1 MRKMTIAT
9 WVVAA
14 CLTVALC
21 PAASAAG
28 GFPVAGRVVNES
40 GQAVADASVSAI
52 EISPQLGW
60 TVTAISA
67 ETKTDETGRFAM
79 KLSKAPMMQAR
90 YAFAFAARHPDYGMA
105 WTITYHL
112 DYMGESLTD
121 FTLTMPK
128 KGSIKGKVTDAEGN
142 PAPGAIVVPCLSL
155 EAAGPSPIELFVP
168 PCERLLR
175 ATTAADG
182 TFVLDG
188 LPENAK
194 AMLRVSHPDFA
205 ITVSGSEPSSGP
217 GGLGGTIQVGES
229 NIEVKLEPGA
239 TIEGTVTFEGTD
251 RPTVGALVEAA
262 MAVSRP
268 EKQVLGVMEAKT
280 DQEGNY
286 TIRGVPEGTYGL
298 QVTYPDWTAPVK
310 QAIVAEK
317 GARVTGAD
325 FVLGKGVLVT
335 GRFTMAGTGEPVND
349 GYLMMQ
355 VAPGLLSGYS
365 LIQPV
370 KTEQD
375 GTFAFRQPPGMLNI
389 YAYTE
394 SSGYVPQEESLR
406 ELFLVAGQDQTDVTF
421 KVTPWISFKG
431 KVLGPNGSP
440 LAGAWVYATETPH
453 QTAETAEDGTFKL
466 ALVGWQ
472 PAEYRFIKL
481 EARHPDMPGHRG
493 LFATPFQSESDAE
506 GEIELKQTATI
517 AGRVVDGSG
526 RPVKSANVIALATF
540 RTGRFGTASMDKAAV
555 SDESGQYEMEEVASG
570 VAYQIQATAD
580 GRGQDMEQNVALK
593 EGEKYTVR
601 DLVLEVADMS
611 IEGTVTDAD
620 GQPVAGVQIGANGP
634 STGHRSTSTD
644 EKGRYRLENLV
655 DEQIQIWAYSQRPD
669 GLSQGR
675 ATAMAGDE
683 NADIIL
689 GETQVSP
696 EQREERRLVDK
707 GAPELDV
714 AEWVNCEPVTLA
726 SLRGKTVVLAFWDL
740 TDGASTDLVALL
752 NDLRGKH
759 PDIEIVSVHGSNAE
773 SDEIKQ
779 FISDS
784 SIAYRVALD
793 KPADKHKG
801 ATFEK
806 YRVRKPP
813 AVFIIDAEG
822 KLRYQDIPLPAVE
835 QALKTMLG
843 GQQQ

>member
-1 MRKMTIAT
+1 MRRITSGSWMIAAS
-9 WVVAA
+9 VMVAF
-14 CLTVALC
+14 C
-21 PAASAAG
+21 PAVSVAG
-28 GFPVAGRVVNES
+28 EFSVAGRVVNES
-40 GQAVADASVSAI
+40 GTAIANASVYAI

-67 ETKTDETGRFAM
+67 ETKTDEAGRFAM
-79 KLSKAPMMQAR
+79 KLSKAPMMRER

-112 DYMGESLTD
+112 DYRGESLTD
-121 FTLTMPK
+121 FTLTMPDRA
-128 KGSIKGKVTDAEGN
+128 SIKGKVTDAEGN
-142 PAPGAIVVPCLSL
+142 PAAGALVIPSLSL

-217 GGLGGTIQVGES
+217 GGLGGTIQVGERD
-229 NIEVKLEPGA
+229 IEVKLEPGA

-325 FVLGKGVLVT
+325 FVLGKGVLVA
-335 GRFTMAGTGEPVND
+335 GKFTMAETGEPVKD
-349 GYLMMQ
+349 GYVVMR
-355 VAPGLLSGYS
+355 VAPGLLSGHS
-365 LIQPV
+365 IRRPV

-375 GTFAFRQPPGMLNI
+375 GTFALRQPPGMLNI

-394 SSGYVPQEESLR
+394 SSGYIPPEESQR
-406 ELFLVAGQDQTDVTF
+406 ELFLVAGQDQTGLTF

-431 KVLGPNGSP
+431 KVLGPNGEP
-440 LAGAWVYATETPH
+440 LPGAQVFVKKAPER
-453 QTAETAEDGTFKL
+453 TARTAANGAFEL
-466 ALVGWQ
+466 PLVGQQ
-472 PAEYRFIKL
+472 PSEYRFTTL

-493 LFATPFQSESDAE
+493 LLAILLQSELDAE
-506 GEIELKQTATI
+506 GDIELKQTGTV
-517 AGRVVDGSG
+517 AGCVVDGSG
-526 RPVKSANVIALATF
+526 KPIKSANV
-540 RTGRFGTASMDKAAV
+540 TASTMFRIGRYGTSDVDQTAI
-555 SDESGQYEMEEVASG
+555 SDESGQYEMEEVTSG
-570 VAYQIQATAD
+570 VSYQIQATAE
-580 GRGQDMEQNVALK
+580 GRGQDMGQNLVLK
-593 EGEKYTVR
+593 EGETYTVR
-601 DLVLEVADMS
+601 DLVLEVADMF

-620 GQPVAGVQIGANGP
+620 GEPAASVHIGCNGP
-634 STGHRSTSTD
+634 GTGYRSAITD
-644 EKGRYRLENLV
+644 DKGRYRLDKLV
-655 DEQIQIWAYSQRPD
+655 DEEIRIWASKASPEGNLYAN
-669 GLSQGR
+669 L
-675 ATAMAGDE
+675 TAMAGDE
-683 NADIIL
+683 NVDIIL
-689 GETQVSP
+689 GERQVSP

-714 AEWVNCEPVTLA
+714 ADWVNCEQVTLA
-726 SLRGKTVVLAFWDL
+726 SLRGKTVVLAFWDSA
-740 TDGASTDLVALL
+740 DESCADLLPLL
-752 NDLRGKH
+752 NDLPGKY
-759 PDIEIVSVHGSNAE
+759 PDVEIVSVHISGA
-773 SDEIKQ
+773 DPDALKQ
-779 FISDS
+779 FISDN
-784 SIAYRVALD
+784 SIEYRVALD
-793 KPADKHKG
+793 KPADKYKG

-806 YRVRKPP
+806 YQVKKPP
-813 AVFIIDAEG
+813 AIFILDDES
-822 KLRYQDIPLPAVE
+822 KLRYQDIPPRAVE

-843 GQQQ
+843 EN